1 MEKSPPVDLGKLL
14 NKRVT
19 VQVKSER
26 ALRGILKQYD
36 DYMNLLL
43 EDVEEC
49 EGEEVIAHHKL
60 MLVKGGNVRA
70 ITT

>member
-1 MEKSPPVDLGKLL
+1 MEKSPPVDMGELL

-26 ALRGILKQYD
+26 TLKGTLKQYD

-49 EGEEVIAHHKL
+49 EGEEVVARHKL

-70 ITT
+70 ITV